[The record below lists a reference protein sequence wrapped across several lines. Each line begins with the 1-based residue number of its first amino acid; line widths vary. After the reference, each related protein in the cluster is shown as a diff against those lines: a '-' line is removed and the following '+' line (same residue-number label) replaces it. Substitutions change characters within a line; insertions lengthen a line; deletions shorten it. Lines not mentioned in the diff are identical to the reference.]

1 MKNLLN
7 RLFQHETLDRAEARQ
22 VLLDIS
28 AGQYK
33 QAEIAAFIT
42 VFQLRDIQLLE
53 LQGFRDALLESC
65 IQPNLGDDDAIDLCG
80 TGGDAKDSFNISTLS
95 AFVLAAAGYKVI
107 KHGNYGVSSLCGS
120 SNVLEALGYQ
130 FSKEESLL
138 RAQLEEH
145 NICFLHAPL
154 FHPAMKSVASLRKDL
169 GFRSFFNLLGPLVN
183 PVQPSK
189 QLVGV
194 SDLKVMRLY
203 QYLLQE
209 SGRDSFAIVH
219 SLDGFDEVSL
229 TADFKMITRKGEA
242 VFSPS
247 DIYLDQTTEAAIAG
261 GRTIAESATI
271 FRNII
276 SGAGTRAQNQVVA
289 ANAGIALQQFQ
300 PEKPLYECILQAL
313 ELLETGAAGTLF
325 ERLIKDQL
333 VTHHS

>member
-1 MKNLLN
+1 M
-7 RLFQHETLDRAEARQ
+7 
-22 VLLDIS
+22 
-28 AGQYK
+28 
-33 QAEIAAFIT
+33 
-42 VFQLRDIQLLE
+42 
-53 LQGFRDALLESC
+53 
-65 IQPNLGDDDAIDLCG
+65 
-80 TGGDAKDSFNISTLS
+80 
-95 AFVLAAAGYKVI
+95 
-107 KHGNYGVSSLCGS
+107 
-120 SNVLEALGYQ
+120 
-130 FSKEESLL
+130 
-138 RAQLEEH
+138 
-145 NICFLHAPL
+145 
-154 FHPAMKSVASLRKDL
+154 
-169 GFRSFFNLLGPLVN
+169 
-183 PVQPSK
+183 
-189 QLVGV
+189 
-194 SDLKVMRLY
+194 
-203 QYLLQE
+203 QE